1 MRKVEQALTA
11 VAGVVS
17 ARANLSARRVATV
30 HRATGVNSV
39 DLVEA
44 LDRIGFKAA
53 EIADDSEASA
63 KAPDQAL
70 LRRVGVA
77 GFAAANIM
85 LLSVS
90 VWSGAGGDM
99 SPSIQAIF
107 HWLSALIA
115 LPVVG
120 YAGQPFFRFGGA
132 GVARRAPQHGRTDL
146 ARRLAG
152 DAHEPVPDH
161 ARQRAG
167 LLRCRRHAAVLPA
180 GRTLPG
186 PAHAHAR
193 GRCRGQSARLAG
205 IGRDRA
211 AAGWRHGAAPGP
223 SAGARHAHPDG
234 ARRAL
239 RCRRPAAAGHAA
251 RSTPV

>member
-30 HRATGVNSV
+30 HQAGGVNSV

-120 YAGQPFFRFGGA
+120 YAGQPFFA
-132 GVARRAPQHGRTDL
+132 SAAQAL
-146 ARRLAG
+146 
-152 DAHEPVPDH
+152 
-161 ARQRAG
+161 RAG
-167 LLRCRRHAAVLPA
+167 RLNMDVPISLLLGLAAFLWS
-180 GRTLPG
+180 LNS
-186 PAHAHAR
+186 
-193 GRCRGQSARLAG
+193 GQFEDLE
-205 IGRDRA
+205 
-211 AAGWRHGAAPGP
+211 GAAW
-223 SAGARHAHPDG
+223 
-234 ARRAL
+234 RAL
-239 RCRRPAAAGHAA
+239 QDDDRPE
-251 RSTPV
+251 R